1 VVTTVTI
8 ATVVEGH
15 GEVEAVPVLLRRIV
29 ADVAPGLYIN
39 VPRPYR
45 VGRHALVRPG
55 GLEDVVRTQGD
66 RVTSGGGV
74 LVLIDADDDCP
85 AELAPQLLDRALAAR
100 PDRRIALVLA
110 NREYEAWFLA
120 AAQSFAGQRGF
131 PDMLEPPGKPEGV
144 RGAKEWLSGKRPGR
158 PYKETADQAALT
170 QRFDMKAARKQ
181 SPSFD
186 KLWRDVER
194 LISE

>member
-1 VVTTVTI
+1 VAIVI

-15 GEVEAVPVLLRRIV
+15 GEVEAVPVLLRRIA
-29 ADVAPGLYIN
+29 ADVAPDLYIN

-66 RVTSGGGV
+66 RVASGGGV

-100 PDRRIALVLA
+100 RDRRIALVLV
-110 NREYEAWFLA
+110 NREYEAASDVDSRTRLRRLA
-120 AAQSFAGQRGF
+120 HTREYLAMHPLS
-131 PDMLEPPGKPEGV
+131 LE
-144 RGAKEWLSGKRPGR
+144 
-158 PYKETADQAALT
+158 DAL
-170 QRFDMKAARKQ
+170 R
-181 SPSFD
+181 
-186 KLWRDVER
+186 
-194 LISE
+194 

>member
-1 VVTTVTI
+1 VTI
-8 ATVVEGH
+8 AAIVEGH
-15 GEVEAVPVLLRRIV
+15 GEVEALPVLLRRIV
-29 ADVAPGLYIN
+29 ADIAPGMYIS

-45 VGRHALVRPG
+45 AGRHALVRPG

-66 RVTSGGGV
+66 RVASTGGV

-85 AELAPQLLDRALAAR
+85 AKLAPQLLDRALAAR

-120 AAQSFAGQRGF
+120 AAHSLAGQRGF
-131 PDMLEPPGKPEGV
+131 PDMLEPPTDPESV
-144 RGAKEWLSGKRPGR
+144 RGAKEWLSGNRPGR
-158 PYKETADQAALT
+158 PYKETADQTALT
-170 QRFDMKAARKQ
+170 QRFDMKAAREQ

-186 KLWRDVER
+186 KLWRDVKR

>member
-1 VVTTVTI
+1 VTTVTI
-8 ATVVEGH
+8 ATIVEGH

-29 ADVAPGLYIN
+29 ADMAPGLYIN

-85 AELAPQLLDRALAAR
+85 AELGPQLLDRALAAR

-120 AAQSFAGQRGF
+120 AAQSLAGQRGF
-131 PDMLEPPGKPEGV
+131 PDMLESPGDPEAV

-158 PYKETADQAALT
+158 PTRRRPTK
-170 QRFDMKAARKQ
+170 
-181 SPSFD
+181 PH
-186 KLWRDVER
+186 
-194 LISE
+194 

>member
-1 VVTTVTI
+1 MTAVTI

-15 GEVEAVPVLLRRIV
+15 GEVEAVPLLLRRIV
-29 ADVAPGLYIN
+29 ADMAPGLYLN
-39 VPRPYR
+39 VPRPHR
-45 VGRHALVRPG
+45 IGRHALVRPG
-55 GLEDVVRTQGD
+55 GLENVVKTQGD
-66 RVTSGGGV
+66 RVASVGGV
-74 LVLIDADDDCP
+74 LILIDADDDCP
-85 AELAPQLLDRALAAR
+85 AELAPQLLRRALAAR
-100 PDRRIALVLA
+100 SDRRIALVLA

-120 AAQSFAGQRGF
+120 AAQSLAGQRGF
-131 PDMLEPPGKPEGV
+131 PDMLEPPGRPEGI
-144 RGAKEWLSGKRPGR
+144 RGAKEWLSGKRRGR

-170 QRFDMKAARKQ
+170 QRFDMKAARTH